1 MKWEILWRISRPK
14 PVYGSISRSCSIF
27 FQEQEEKSGS
37 VGEIVRWRIR
47 KGASKHWAF
56 GLFWS
61 SISSPISNLEEAG
74 PGRGGRK
81 HSSSLLPF
89 LVSCIR
95 EREVSIWGLWSNE
108 YWSRLFEVWACE
120 WTSRSEID
128 HVSKKS
134 ASRPESSSFPEA
146 WFFLWFGDTLSGKWS
161 FVPSMQSKIERRE
174 VLLGTNR
181 LSGCSWLHETLHWLL
196 SKQDTSGV
204 ATMLLDKSNS
214 KVLFL
219 LDFKVIS
226 GSSMSISSSSM
237 SNTNERRI
245 GGICAVGRSAVTGDS
260 DVPVT
265 DPRPARG
272 RHWHLKMEIIIGL
285 SSLTGLQSSRPT
297 GRARMTDGQ
306 QIRTL
311 WMFCWASVA
320 CGRLTLAGYSGTRL
334 SNLPVRNRRSGVTGP
349 AGPERTRGKTIK
361 MQITHETQ
369 AAAAAAV

>member
-1 MKWEILWRISRPK
+1 MKWEILWRISRRQ

-47 KGASKHWAF
+47 KGASKHGAF

-128 HVSKKS
+128 HVSTKS

-237 SNTNERRI
+237 SNTTAHWRDLRCGAFGRDRRL
-245 GGICAVGRSAVTGDS
+245 GRTS
-260 DVPVT
+260 DRSPAG
-265 DPRPARG
+265 PRPALASQNGNHNRAQLTHRASELPADG
-272 RHWHLKMEIIIGL
+272 PGPDDRRTANSHTLNVLL
-285 SSLTGLQSSRPT
+285 SLCSLRQAYP
-297 GRARMTDGQ
+297 
-306 QIRTL
+306 
-311 WMFCWASVA
+311 
-320 CGRLTLAGYSGTRL
+320 GRLFRD
-334 SNLPVRNRRSGVTGP
+334 
-349 AGPERTRGKTIK
+349 
-361 MQITHETQ
+361 
-369 AAAAAAV
+369 